1 VSDVKRDDEIAAIE
15 RWIAEHGVRRDR
27 PAYAAP
33 TAQGALNRA
42 EEATRLAAVRVEPSR
57 RWEDL
62 RALWDELRLRR
73 RVAAAVKQQAKGE
86 IG

>member
-1 VSDVKRDDEIAAIE
+1 MKRDDEIATIE
-15 RWIAEHGVRRDR
+15 RWIDEYGVRHDR

-42 EEATRLAAVRVEPSR
+42 EEAARIAAVRIEPSR

-62 RALWDELRLRR
+62 RALWDEQRLRR
-73 RVAAAVKQQAKGE
+73 RAAVAAKRREEV
-86 IG
+86 